1 MVRFFNQNVMIR
13 KIFNWIFKAELSRLN
28 SEIKTAKYLVEKLE
42 KQQKAFNVVLSNIDV
57 SVDVHEYDHRYSP
70 SWAVI
75 SLQGQKTDYIKF
87 VELGQSEMNE
97 IARFL
102 RNFERNSNI
111 KVDASPMASQFLRV
125 PRSKRF

>member
-1 MVRFFNQNVMIR
+1 MIR
-13 KIFNWIFKAELSRLN
+13 KLFNWIFKAELDKLN
-28 SEIKTAKYLVEKLE
+28 SEILKAKNIADKLE
-42 KQQKAFNVVLSNIDV
+42 QQRQVFNTVLSGIDV
-57 SVDVHEYDHRYSP
+57 SVDVHEYDYRYST

-75 SLQGQKTDYIKF
+75 SLQGQRTDYIKF
-87 VELGQSEMNE
+87 VELGQSEINE

-111 KVDASPMASQFLRV
+111 KIDASPMASQFLRV

>member
-1 MVRFFNQNVMIR
+1 MIR
-13 KIFNWIFKAELSRLN
+13 KLFNWIFKSELDKLQKAIDTAENRSFRAEKLGAEL
-28 SEIKTAKYLVEKLE
+28 EWQK
-42 KQQKAFNVVLSNIDV
+42 KAFQSILDGIDV

-87 VELGQSEMNE
+87 VELGQSEINE
-97 IARFL
+97 IAKFL